1 MTSLKT
7 VPSLF
12 IMIGTII
19 TILICFSLLGFIY
32 GYPILRE
39 QLLYNDVKCI
49 IINIGC
55 VFSCGVLPLIIII
68 DAIHRGIYSVVTIDE
83 KGMRRALFG
92 VFRKVSISWD
102 ELKEMKCFY
111 RVVGQIFCSKDI
123 SLKELT
129 FNQITMKSKLIQIP
143 ASPKVLAVVRQY
155 TDKEIIGLP
164 EEKLQEMIEKYR

>member
-1 MTSLKT
+1 M
-7 VPSLF
+7 
-12 IMIGTII
+12 
-19 TILICFSLLGFIY
+19 
-32 GYPILRE
+32 
-39 QLLYNDVKCI
+39 
-49 IINIGC
+49 
-55 VFSCGVLPLIIII
+55 
-68 DAIHRGIYSVVTIDE
+68 VTIDE

-123 SLKELT
+123 ALKELT

-164 EEKLQEMIEKYR
+164 EDKLQEMIKKYR